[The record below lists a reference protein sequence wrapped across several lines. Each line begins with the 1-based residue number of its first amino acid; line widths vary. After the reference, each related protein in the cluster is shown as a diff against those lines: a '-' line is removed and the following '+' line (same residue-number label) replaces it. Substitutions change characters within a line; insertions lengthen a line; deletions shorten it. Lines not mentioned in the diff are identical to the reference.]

1 MEFIID
7 SACFNKAISEV
18 NRAVSLKTPF
28 PILSGIKIT
37 VDHNHLT
44 LVGSNS
50 DIIIEKVIPVWK
62 DEVEVLEVCH
72 TGSIVVAAQLLSEIL
87 KKLPGKIHIKVNEEK
102 HVTIQANEIVTTLY
116 GFNADEYPSLPQM
129 EETESIK
136 ILSDELVEIIKQ
148 TVYAASKNES
158 RPVLTGVN
166 MSFHQNRLTCIA
178 TNSQRLALRE
188 LTIDSVMNGSFNVP
202 ATSLSELSNLITKE
216 SSVINIFVSERYIVF
231 KSNTIS
237 LFSKLIDGNYPN
249 VSGLLSNNF
258 RTTIILNT
266 VQLLKAIDRACL
278 FASEW
283 KNNNVQLEINN
294 GAKIKISSNSTEIG
308 KIEETLSIKAI
319 TGDTN
324 LTISLDAIFLMDA
337 LKIIKEEEIKVSFN
351 GSMSPILIEPIEQSS
366 YLQLISPV
374 RSY

>member
-18 NRAVSLKTPF
+18 NRAVSLKTQF

-62 DEVEVLEVCH
+62 DELEVLEVCH
-72 TGSIVVAAQLLSEIL
+72 TGSIVVSAQLLSEIL

-166 MSFHQNRLTCIA
+166 MSFYQNRLTCIA

-188 LTIDSVMNGSFNVP
+188 LTTNSFINGSFNVP
-202 ATSLSELSNLITKE
+202 ATSLIELSNLINKE
-216 SSVINIFVSERYIVF
+216 SSVINIFVTERYIVF

-249 VSGLLSNNF
+249 ISGLLSNNF

-283 KNNNVQLEINN
+283 KNNNVQLEIYD

-319 TGDTN
+319 TGDNN
-324 LTISLDAIFLMDA
+324 LTISLDAIFLLDA
-337 LKIIKEEEIKVSFN
+337 LKKIKDEEIKVSFN
-351 GSMSPILIEPIEQSS
+351 GSMSPILIESIEQSS

>member
-50 DIIIEKVIPVWK
+50 DIIIEKVIPIWK
-62 DEVEVLEVCH
+62 DKVEALEVCH
-72 TGSIVVAAQLLSEIL
+72 TGSIVVSAQLLSEIL
-87 KKLPGKIHIKVNEEK
+87 KKLPGKIHIKVNEERQ
-102 HVTIQANEIVTTLY
+102 VTIQANEIVTTLY

-178 TNSQRLALRE
+178 TNSQRLALRK
-188 LTIDSVMNGSFNVP
+188 LTIDSFINGSFNVP
-202 ATSLSELSNLITKE
+202 ATSLSELSNLINKE

-237 LFSKLIDGNYPN
+237 FFSKLIDGNYPN
-249 VSGLLSNNF
+249 ISGLLSNNF

-308 KIEETLSIKAI
+308 KIEETLNIKAI

-337 LKIIKEEEIKVSFN
+337 LKKIKDEEIKVSFN
-351 GSMSPILIEPIEQSS
+351 GSMSPILIEPIDQSS